1 MKLRPPVKLH
11 YIVVLSPSC
20 RAGTFSYWKK
30 KKDIESAAQSTD
42 FGALATVTSALF
54 NDQTKVPID
63 KKALQRLFWRFAIK
77 FQASSFRN
85 L

>member
-1 MKLRPPVKLH
+1 M
-11 YIVVLSPSC
+11 LSFWVP
-20 RAGTFSYWKK
+20 RAAPAPFLNWK
-30 KKDIESAAQSTD
+30 KKDIESSAQSKD

-63 KKALQRLFWRFAIK
+63 KKALQRLFSRFAIK